1 VDRRCYGTAMSTRVA
16 GHKRAARHGW
26 TVTPVQAVLGRRF
39 GLRYQWK
46 YWAGGMASAWAAG
59 LVWGIKIGR
68 RPQDSRKDR

>member
-1 VDRRCYGTAMSTRVA
+1 MSTRAA
-16 GHKRAARHGW
+16 GRKRAAGHWW
-26 TVTPVQAVLGRRF
+26 TVTPVQAVIGRRF

-68 RPQDSRKDR
+68 RP